1 MTKLQQFGI
10 LAATLIL
17 VGCVAGGPSQQVMKP
32 TAQNAD
38 DGLSFPPPPE
48 EAKFRFERMLRGST
62 DVVPDDENGALMRA
76 LTGTYRSGEGL
87 GKPYGV
93 AVHEG
98 RVFVG
103 DTGRREVNVF
113 DLPEQKYF
121 TIGGE
126 DPGALSRPMGL
137 DVDKVGNLYVLDSIL
152 KLINVYNRDGK
163 FLRTIGTGATDAD
176 KINRPAGLAVNP
188 EGTRLYA
195 VDIGGT
201 SSDDHKILVY
211 DAITGAFIK
220 RIGKRGTGPG
230 EFNLPRDVVVAKDGS
245 IYVVDSGNFRVQ
257 HLTEEG
263 VFISQFGSIG
273 RQGGQFSRP
282 KELTLDKEGNIYV
295 VDTAFGN
302 FQIFNPKGELLLA
315 VGSRSERNG
324 PAKYML
330 PAGIAIDTDGRVY
343 MVDQFFQKVDVFRP
357 FSLDEKTGFILG
369 CKKAGS
375 DKKEGSEC
383 KPAALTAEAAA
394 AATPAK

>member
-1 MTKLQQFGI
+1 MTKLQQLGI

-17 VGCVAGGPSQQVMKP
+17 VGCVAGGPSQQPVKEVGKVE
-32 TAQNAD
+32 D
-38 DGLSFPPPPE
+38 DGMSFPPPPE
-48 EAKFRFERMLRGST
+48 ETKFRYERMLRGST
-62 DVVPDDENGALMRA
+62 DVVPDEENGSLMRA
-76 LTGTYRSGEGL
+76 LTGTYRKGEGL

-137 DVDKVGNLYVLDSIL
+137 DVDKVGNLYVLDSLL
-152 KLINVYNRDGK
+152 KLINVYNRDGV
-163 FLRTIGTGATDAD
+163 FLRTIGVGATDAD

-211 DAITGAFIK
+211 DAKSGAFIK
-220 RIGKRGTGPG
+220 RIGKRGSGPG
-230 EFNLPRDVVVAKDGS
+230 EFNLPRDVVVAADGS
-245 IYVVDSGNFRVQ
+245 IYVVDGGNFRVQ
-257 HLTEEG
+257 HLTEDG

-273 RQGGQFSRP
+273 RLGGQFSRP
-282 KELTLDKEGNIYV
+282 KELALDKEGNIYV

-315 VGSRSERNG
+315 VGSRSEQNA

-330 PAGIAIDTDGRVY
+330 PAGIAVDTDGRVY
-343 MVDQFFQKVDVFRP
+343 MVDQFFQKVEVFRP
-357 FSLDEKTGFILG
+357 FGLDEKAGFSLG
-369 CKKAGS
+369 SK
-375 DKKEGSEC
+375 
-383 KPAALTAEAAA
+383 AALKQGAESKAAA
-394 AATPAK
+394 PTPAPTK